1 MPIQKVRVF
10 ENPIRK
16 NDLVQF
22 DYLFSDY
29 FNIYLT
35 IMHFGI
41 LTYGSRGD
49 VQPYIALALGLMERG
64 NRVTLVANENFKTFV
79 ENYGVNFYPI
89 HVDIERMV
97 HSSELT
103 AVLKS
108 GNMISYLHEL
118 HKLTKKTQPIVNAD
132 MLKGCAFADVL
143 IATPLTLIWVYSIAE
158 KLKKRWAI
166 VQLSIPSI
174 PTKEFPFASLSFL
187 NAPYYNLLTYKI
199 VRNIYWGMNKKEIN
213 QHRSSLQL
221 LPLNQSILKKIDD
234 QKILTLHAISPGLIR
249 RPQDWEKHV
258 DITGFLFIPEIN
270 PVTIENQFMPRL
282 EEWLNKGEAPV
293 YIGFGSIPIPD
304 PDLFSR
310 ILKEIIKSSSHRIIF
325 CQGWSELTD
334 LPKDERL
341 FIIRSVSH
349 EWLFPQCKAAIIHG
363 GVGTLAAVLKAGI
376 PPIIVSIFADQP
388 LWGKIIVEKGL
399 GAHIPFKK
407 LNSVKLLEAIATINE
422 TKVLQNV
429 AILGERIKKEN
440 GLETTINF
448 LLKYFS

>member
-1 MPIQKVRVF
+1 
-10 ENPIRK
+10 
-16 NDLVQF
+16 
-22 DYLFSDY
+22 
-29 FNIYLT
+29 
-35 IMHFGI
+35 MHFGI
-41 LTYGSRGD
+41 ITYGSRGD

-108 GNMISYLHEL
+108 GNMISYLHKL
-118 HKLTKKTQPIVNAD
+118 RKLTKKTQPMVNAE
-132 MLKGCAFADVL
+132 MLSGCTFADAL

-158 KLKKRWAI
+158 KLKKKWAI

-174 PTKEFPFASLSFL
+174 PTKEFPFASLSFF
-187 NAPYYNLLTYKI
+187 NAPFYNVLTYKLI
-199 VRNIYWGMNKKEIN
+199 RDIYWGINKKEIN

-221 LPLNQSILKKIDD
+221 PPLNQSILKKIDD
-234 QKILTLHAISPGLIR
+234 QKILILHAISPGLIP
-249 RPQDWEKHV
+249 RPKDWGNHV
-258 DITGFLFIPEIN
+258 DITGFLFIPETNRITN
-270 PVTIENQFMPRL
+270 EKQFIPGL
-282 EEWLNKGEAPV
+282 EGWLKKGSPPV

-304 PDLFSR
+304 PELFSQ
-310 ILKEIIKSSSHRIIF
+310 ILNEIIKNSGHRIVF
-325 CQGWSELTD
+325 CLGWSEIPD
-334 LPKDERL
+334 LPNDERL
-341 FIIRSVSH
+341 FVIRSINH

-363 GVGTLAAVLKAGI
+363 GIGTLAAVLKAGI

-399 GAHIPFKK
+399 GFHIPFKK
-407 LNSVKLLEAIATINE
+407 LNSVKLFEAIATINE
-422 TKVLQNV
+422 DKVMQNV

-440 GLETTINF
+440 GLKTTINF